1 MSEETAF
8 NEIMLATIDNSHEND
23 IDIANIIIE
32 KSGFVEDYF
41 SYEDILKEIRR
52 QKKRLKHFNKW
63 GNREL
68 FQTLAPLLSQ
78 VESRVKAW
86 ATTWLFLIYEL

>member
-52 QKKRLKHFNKW
+52 QKK
-63 GNREL
+63 
-68 FQTLAPLLSQ
+68 
-78 VESRVKAW
+78 
-86 ATTWLFLIYEL
+86 

>member
-52 QKKRLKHFNKW
+52 QKKRLKH
-63 GNREL
+63 
-68 FQTLAPLLSQ
+68 
-78 VESRVKAW
+78 
-86 ATTWLFLIYEL
+86 Y

>member
-52 QKKRLKHFNKW
+52 QKKRLKHFNK
-63 GNREL
+63 
-68 FQTLAPLLSQ
+68 
-78 VESRVKAW
+78 
-86 ATTWLFLIYEL
+86 

>member
-41 SYEDILKEIRR
+41 SYEDILKEIKR
-52 QKKRLKHFNKW
+52 QKKRLKHF
-63 GNREL
+63 
-68 FQTLAPLLSQ
+68 
-78 VESRVKAW
+78 
-86 ATTWLFLIYEL
+86 I

>member
-1 MSEETAF
+1 MSEKTAF

-41 SYEDILKEIRR
+41 SYEDILREIKR
-52 QKKRLKHFNKW
+52 QKKRLKHF
-63 GNREL
+63 
-68 FQTLAPLLSQ
+68 
-78 VESRVKAW
+78 
-86 ATTWLFLIYEL
+86 I

>member
-52 QKKRLKHFNKW
+52 QKKRLKH
-63 GNREL
+63 
-68 FQTLAPLLSQ
+68 
-78 VESRVKAW
+78 
-86 ATTWLFLIYEL
+86 

>member
-41 SYEDILKEIRR
+41 SYEDILKEIKR
-52 QKKRLKHFNKW
+52 QKKRLKH
-63 GNREL
+63 
-68 FQTLAPLLSQ
+68 
-78 VESRVKAW
+78 
-86 ATTWLFLIYEL
+86 

>member
-32 KSGFVEDYF
+32 KSSFVEDYF

-52 QKKRLKHFNKW
+52 QKKRLKH
-63 GNREL
+63 
-68 FQTLAPLLSQ
+68 
-78 VESRVKAW
+78 
-86 ATTWLFLIYEL
+86 

>member
-52 QKKRLKHFNKW
+52 QKKRLEH
-63 GNREL
+63 
-68 FQTLAPLLSQ
+68 
-78 VESRVKAW
+78 
-86 ATTWLFLIYEL
+86 Y

>member
-41 SYEDILKEIRR
+41 SYEDILREIKR
-52 QKKRLKHFNKW
+52 QKKRLKHFN
-63 GNREL
+63 
-68 FQTLAPLLSQ
+68 
-78 VESRVKAW
+78 
-86 ATTWLFLIYEL
+86 

>member
-41 SYEDILKEIRR
+41 SYDDILREIKR
-52 QKKRLKHFNKW
+52 QKKRLKHFN
-63 GNREL
+63 
-68 FQTLAPLLSQ
+68 
-78 VESRVKAW
+78 
-86 ATTWLFLIYEL
+86 

>member
-32 KSGFVEDYF
+32 KSGFVENYF
-41 SYEDILKEIRR
+41 SYEDILREIKR
-52 QKKRLKHFNKW
+52 QKKRLKHFN
-63 GNREL
+63 
-68 FQTLAPLLSQ
+68 
-78 VESRVKAW
+78 
-86 ATTWLFLIYEL
+86 

>member
-41 SYEDILKEIRR
+41 SYEDILREIKR
-52 QKKRLKHFNKW
+52 QKKRLKHF
-63 GNREL
+63 
-68 FQTLAPLLSQ
+68 
-78 VESRVKAW
+78 
-86 ATTWLFLIYEL
+86 I